1 MDELQARLKMKLD
14 EMQKEGKTNIAMD
27 FSDVARIYQLICMMK
42 QIANIVEWCD
52 D

>member
-1 MDELQARLKMKLD
+1 MDELQAKLKAKLD
-14 EMQKEGKTNIAMD
+14 EMQKCGTTNIVLD